1 MLNLFYFDAFI
12 SGCKVTSYFS
22 DLQNIRKFFQQPRLL
37 FRRFRRTR
45 PPDGRAV
52 DYFHAL
58 LLNKP
63 HSCAPPYPAARK
75 WGNGYTLL
83 YIRPSEGFSNKELSG
98 VDNSQFMIFN
108 RLSPLLSA
116 RRISTA
122 IAYGFHSPP
131 TRLQKVS
138 FYCVKDSR
146 SHNKR
151 PCIRS

>member
-1 MLNLFYFDAFI
+1 MLSLAGAKLHLIFLI
-12 SGCKVTSYFS
+12 CKILGSFFNSRASYFAVFGG
-22 DLQNIRKFFQQPRLL
+22 RGLL
-37 FRRFRRTR
+37 TGAPLIIFTLCCSTSRTR
-45 PPDGRAV
+45 A
-52 DYFHAL
+52 H
-58 LLNKP
+58 
-63 HSCAPPYPAARK
+63 HSTLPR
-75 WGNGYTLL
+75 GNGGMAIPLL

-98 VDNSQFMIFN
+98 VDNLLFMIFN